1 MKPMTM
7 QEKLQLL
14 RERYPVLACC
24 LTLVLG
30 VSLSSSP
37 VLAWTAG
44 GLLAALSVNQL
55 VGLLRSA
62 T

>member
-14 RERYPVLACC
+14 RDRYFLLAPC
-24 LTLVLG
+24 LALVLG
-30 VSLSSSP
+30 VSLSKSP

-44 GLLAALSVNQL
+44 GLLAALSINQL
-55 VGLLRSA
+55 IGLVKPA